1 MVRKLAKYSI
11 IGLCGLLAS
20 FAVSAANDPA
30 IKGDLRVNIQKS
42 MNHFIDSQAVDGSM
56 LVYDAVKGKLLKL
69 KLDKLHDGIVK
80 KGDFYVSC
88 ADFIDHKG
96 RKVDIDF
103 MVRPVGQELVTTQA
117 LVHSIDGKKRKYHLE
132 KI

>member
-1 MVRKLAKYSI
+1 MCQRIIKHCV
-11 IGLCGLLAS
+11 IGLVGILAS
-20 FAVSAANDPA
+20 FAVSAANDA
-30 IKGDLRVNIQKS
+30 SIKGDLRQNIQKS
-42 MNHFIDSQAVDGSM
+42 MNYFIDTQTVNGSM

-69 KLDKLHDGIVK
+69 RLKKLHQGIVQ

-88 ADFIDHKG
+88 ADFIDHEG

-103 MVRPVGQELVTTQA
+103 MVLPIGQEFVTTQA

>member
-1 MVRKLAKYSI
+1 MFQRIIKHCV
-11 IGLCGLLAS
+11 IGLMGILAS
-20 FAVSAANDPA
+20 FAVSAANDA
-30 IKGDLRVNIQKS
+30 SIKGDLRQNIQKS
-42 MNHFIDSQAVDGSM
+42 MNYFIDTQTVNGSM

-69 KLDKLHDGIVK
+69 RLKKLHEGIVQ

-88 ADFIDHKG
+88 ADFIDHEG

-103 MVRPVGQELVTTQA
+103 MVLPIGQKLVTTQA

>member
-1 MVRKLAKYSI
+1 MCQRIIKHCV
-11 IGLCGLLAS
+11 IGLVGILAS
-20 FAVSAANDPA
+20 FAVSAANDA
-30 IKGDLRVNIQKS
+30 SIKGDLRQNIQKS
-42 MNHFIDSQAVDGSM
+42 MNYFIDTQTVNGSM

-69 KLDKLHDGIVK
+69 RLKKLHQGIVQ

-88 ADFIDHKG
+88 ADFIDHEG

-103 MVRPVGQELVTTQA
+103 MVLPIGQELVTTQA